1 MSAYCRRS
9 SKKKVDL
16 GGILGRLGGF
26 SVMSYHMIY
35 LIISYIT
42 FFLRIYHISY
52 QSVFKSDTDL
62 YSLVRRH
69 VKQGKT
75 WAVNGVGRLKYS
87 SLVSVK
93 ACQGFFSLCQ
103 GVKILSPDRFDEKT
117 APLEVRQDCGLTP

>member
-1 MSAYCRRS
+1 
-9 SKKKVDL
+9 
-16 GGILGRLGGF
+16 
-26 SVMSYHMIY
+26 MSYH
-35 LIISYIT
+35 IISYDIDISYHI
-42 FFLRIYHISY
+42 IYEYIIPGISY